1 VLNNMVCLRNRFTE
15 VARDCVMASYT
26 LMEVG
31 SVMQG
36 HLCL

>member
-1 VLNNMVCLRNRFTE
+1 
-15 VARDCVMASYT
+15 MASYT